1 MALLGAPLIV
11 VLALAA
17 VSIPVATVLVWSR
30 VRGPAIARNGTRV
43 GMLLAGQLATVLL
56 AAAVANDYG
65 QFYASWGDLVG
76 ASAAPASL
84 RYYGAGATPAS
95 RSGSRTGASAL
106 PALSG
111 QAAATGATG
120 QLRVIGDSSWSS
132 PSQWSTR
139 GRLESVVITG
149 SGSRLSTQAYVYL
162 PPQYFWRSWAHRRMH
177 AVEVLTGYPGSV
189 TSLLTRMN
197 YPQMA
202 LTALQ
207 RHRTT
212 PMVYVLAD
220 STVAAPR
227 DTECTDVPNGPQ
239 VQTFLSEEVPSAVAG
254 ALRVHRRDWGIIGT
268 STGGYCAAKI
278 LMNHDAVF
286 RAGVSLSGYFYAR
299 QDMTTGSLWGGSL
312 RIQHLNDPEW
322 MLAHHPAPPVS
333 LFIGVGKQET
343 RRDGYP
349 DAVRFLREVRPPMR
363 VTAMIEPQGGHNYR
377 TWNREIPVALHW
389 LSARLAGG

>member
-1 MALLGAPLIV
+1 MALLGTSLIV
-11 VLALAA
+11 VLALVA
-17 VSIPVATVLVWSR
+17 VSIPVATVLAWSR
-30 VRGPAIARNGTRV
+30 LGGPVLLRNVLRV
-43 GMLLAGQLATVLL
+43 GMLIAGQVATVLL
-56 AAAVANDYG
+56 AAVLANDYG

-76 ASAAPASL
+76 TSSAPASI

-95 RSGSRTGASAL
+95 RSGSRTV
-106 PALSG
+106 PALSPG
-111 QAAATGATG
+111 SGPTGSTGASG

-139 GRLESVVITG
+139 GRLESVVI
-149 SGSRLSTQAYVYL
+149 SGSRSGLSTQAYVYL
-162 PPQYFWRSWAHRRMH
+162 PPQYFWHSWAHRRFH
-177 AVEVLTGYPGSV
+177 GVEVLTGYPGSV

-197 YPQMA
+197 YPQMTLA
-202 LTALQ
+202 ALQ
-207 RHRTT
+207 RHRTQ

-239 VQTFLSEEVPSAVAG
+239 AQTFLSEELPSAVAG
-254 ALRVHRRDWGIIGT
+254 ALRVQPTDWGIIGT
-268 STGGYCAAKI
+268 STGGYCATKI

-299 QDMTTGSLWGGSL
+299 QDITTGSLWGGSL
-312 RIQHLNDPEW
+312 RLRHLNDPEW

-389 LSARLAGG
+389 LSVRLGKG